1 MAVADYLLDGLELQN
16 RAEIDDCLW
25 ITRIKIYRQMEL
37 NNIRQVVKGY
47 LEMPDIITTERIESV
62 MRRIYELILNPLSA
76 GKHEKTK

>member
-1 MAVADYLLDGLELQN
+1 
-16 RAEIDDCLW
+16 
-25 ITRIKIYRQMEL
+25 MEL